1 MKRSFRI
8 AHMVVASLVLAAI
21 VAQPFL
27 IGMYLFGAVD
37 TSDLHTGVGYGIFEI
52 GIPLLLILGLLARL
66 PRKEMLLTLLLMAD
80 IFLQVLLVGLRD
92 TSSTLAALHPLN
104 AFALLLISIVVV
116 KRDRELL
123 RQTDGSVAPPAA

>member
-66 PRKEMLLTLLLMAD
+66 PRKEMLLTL
-80 IFLQVLLVGLRD
+80 
-92 TSSTLAALHPLN
+92 STHAIEDEASWPCPR
-104 AFALLLISIVVV
+104 A
-116 KRDRELL
+116 
-123 RQTDGSVAPPAA
+123 DGSARRPSNRYRDVAT